1 MHTKSA
7 APVGRNNLLIA
18 GVILAAASMSAA
30 GADNYASGELY
41 RETEVS
47 VDLFGSVSLGGS
59 TIDHLTSARIR
70 HDARLGGGAGLNYF
84 FTRNIGVGVDAYS
97 EDSTGSLIDYASA
110 SLILRLPLGS
120 SGFAPYAFGGGGRQ
134 FDGAEAWFAQL
145 GAGIEYRF
153 TPQLGLFLDA
163 RGVLPEETKY
173 YGVVRLGLRFAF

>member
-1 MHTKSA
+1 MKS
-7 APVGRNNLLIA
+7 NL
-18 GVILAAASMSAA
+18 VIGGIILLFTATSAVA
-30 GADNYASGELY
+30 ADNYASGELY

-47 VDLFGSVSLGGS
+47 ADLFGSVSLGGS
-59 TIDHLTSARIR
+59 TIDHLTSSRIR
-70 HDARLGGGAGLNYF
+70 HDARLGGGVGLNYF

-110 SLILRLPLGS
+110 SLILRLPLGT

-163 RGVLPEETKY
+163 RGVLPDETKY
-173 YGVVRLGLRFAF
+173 YGVARLGLRFAF